1 MTRRSINDA
10 TKMSEQEDVMTRVLP
25 DGEEARLLAA
35 DVVRRGRLLAF
46 RTDTFYGVGADPFN
60 PDAVRRIDE
69 LKGREGKPILVL
81 VSDRAWAER
90 LTKARGPLFDALSER
105 LWPGPLTLVLAADE
119 RLPVELT
126 AGTGTVGV
134 RYPADEA
141 VCHFVEACGGVLTAT
156 SANPAG
162 RPPARSAHKVLA
174 AFPVGLD
181 LIVDGG
187 ETAAEKPSSV
197 VDISGSEARL
207 IREGALA
214 WREVQNALAEVGLL
228 SSERS

>member
-1 MTRRSINDA
+1 MSGRDDA
-10 TKMSEQEDVMTRVLP
+10 GTEVLP
-25 DGEEARLLAA
+25 DGEEARLRAA
-35 DVVRRGRLLAF
+35 GVIRGGGLLAF

-60 PDAVRRIDE
+60 PEAVRKIDE

-90 LTKARGPLFDALSER
+90 LTESRGRLFDVLSER
-105 LWPGPLTLVLAADE
+105 FWPGPLTLVLAADPS
-119 RLPVELT
+119 LPAELT
-126 AGTGTVGV
+126 AGTDTVGV

-156 SANPAG
+156 SANRAG
-162 RPPARSAHKVLA
+162 RPPARSAEEALR
-174 AFPVGLD
+174 AFPAGLD
-181 LIVDGG
+181 LIVDAG
-187 ETAAEKPSSV
+187 ETAADKPSSV

-214 WREVQNALAEVGLL
+214 WREVQQALAEAGL
-228 SSERS
+228 SESEEG

>member
-1 MTRRSINDA
+1 
-10 TKMSEQEDVMTRVLP
+10 MSERRDAATEVLP
-25 DGEEARLLAA
+25 DGEEARLRAA
-35 DVVRRGRLLAF
+35 EVVRRGGLLAF

-60 PDAVRRIDE
+60 PEAVRRIDE

-90 LTKARGPLFDALSER
+90 LTRSRGPLFDALSER
-105 LWPGPLTLVLAADE
+105 FWPGPLTLVLAADP

-156 SANPAG
+156 SANRAG
-162 RPPARSAHKVLA
+162 QPPARSAREALA
-174 AFPVGLD
+174 AFPAGLD

-197 VDISGSEARL
+197 VGISGSAARL
-207 IREGALA
+207 IREGALG
-214 WREVQNALAEVGLL
+214 WQEIQNALAEAGL
-228 SSERS
+228 

>member
-1 MTRRSINDA
+1 MCERDA
-10 TKMSEQEDVMTRVLP
+10 ATTQLLP
-25 DGEEARLLAA
+25 DGEEARLRAA
-35 DVVRRGRLLAF
+35 EVVRRGGLLAF
-46 RTDTFYGVGADPFN
+46 RTDTFYGIGADPFN
-60 PDAVRRIDE
+60 PRAVRRIDE

-90 LTKARGPLFDALSER
+90 LTESRGRLFDILGER
-105 LWPGPLTLVLAADE
+105 FWPGPLTLVLAADE

-141 VCHFVEACGGVLTAT
+141 VCRFVEACGGVLTAT
-156 SANPAG
+156 SANLAG
-162 RPPARSAHKVLA
+162 QPPARSAGEALA
-174 AFPVGLD
+174 AFPQGLE

-214 WREVQNALAEVGLL
+214 WREIQNVLAAAGLMARD
-228 SSERS
+228 EGGGMRDG

>member
-1 MTRRSINDA
+1 
-10 TKMSEQEDVMTRVLP
+10 MSERDDVATQVLP
-25 DGEEARLLAA
+25 DGEGARVRAA
-35 DVVRRGRLLAF
+35 DVIRRGGLLAF

-60 PDAVRRIDE
+60 PQAVRRIDE
-69 LKGREGKPILVL
+69 LKGREGKPILAL

-90 LTKARGPLFDALSER
+90 LTRSRGRLFDVLGER
-105 LWPGPLTLVLAADE
+105 FWPGPLTLVLAADP

-134 RYPADEA
+134 RYPDDES

-156 SANPAG
+156 SANRTG
-162 RPPARSAHKVLA
+162 QRPARSAREVLA
-174 AFPVGLD
+174 AFPSGLD

-197 VDISGSEARL
+197 VDISGGAARL

-214 WREVQNALAEVGLL
+214 WREVQNALDEAGLVGRG
-228 SSERS
+228 EG

>member
-1 MTRRSINDA
+1 M
-10 TKMSEQEDVMTRVLP
+10 MSEQEDGATQVLP
-25 DGEEARLLAA
+25 DGEEARLRAA
-35 DVVRRGRLLAF
+35 EVVRRGGLLAF

-60 PDAVRRIDE
+60 PEAVRRIDE

-90 LTKARGPLFDALSER
+90 LTAARGPLFDFLGER
-105 LWPGPLTLVLAADE
+105 FWPGPLTLVLRADP

-134 RYPADEA
+134 RYPADET

-156 SANPAG
+156 SANRAG
-162 RPPARSAHKVLA
+162 QSPARSAGEVLA

-181 LIVDGG
+181 LTVDGG
-187 ETAAEKPSSV
+187 ETAAEQPSSV
-197 VDISGSEARL
+197 VDISGSAARL

-214 WREVQNALAEVGLL
+214 WREIQSALAGANLL
-228 SSERS
+228 KSEES

>member
-1 MTRRSINDA
+1 
-10 TKMSEQEDVMTRVLP
+10 MSEKEDGATQVIT
-25 DGEEARLLAA
+25 DGEEARLRAA
-35 DVVRRGRLLAF
+35 QVVRRGGLLAF

-60 PDAVRRIDE
+60 PEAVRRIDE

-90 LTKARGPLFDALSER
+90 LTEARGPLFDFLGER
-105 LWPGPLTLVLAADE
+105 FWPGPLTLVLRADS
-119 RLPVELT
+119 RLPTELT

-156 SANPAG
+156 SANLAG
-162 RPPARSAHKVLA
+162 RPPARSATEALA
-174 AFPVGLD
+174 AFHAGLD

-187 ETAAEKPSSV
+187 ETSVEKPSSV
-197 VDISGSEARL
+197 VDISGSAAKL

-214 WREVQNALAEVGLL
+214 WREIQNALAEAGLL
-228 SSERS
+228 TRDEEKR

>member
-1 MTRRSINDA
+1 MSGRDDA
-10 TKMSEQEDVMTRVLP
+10 ATVVSP
-25 DGEEARLLAA
+25 DGEEARLRAA
-35 DVVRRGRLLAF
+35 EVVRRGGLLAF
-46 RTDTFYGVGADPFN
+46 RTDTFYGIGADPFN
-60 PDAVRRIDE
+60 PQAVGRIDE

-90 LTKARGPLFDALSER
+90 LTESRGRLFDILGER
-105 LWPGPLTLVLAADE
+105 FWPGPLTLVLTADE
-119 RLPVELT
+119 RLPEELT

-134 RYPADEA
+134 RYPADES
-141 VCHFVEACGGVLTAT
+141 VCRFVEACGGVLTAT

-162 RPPARSAHKVLA
+162 RPPARTAGEALA
-174 AFPVGLD
+174 AFPQGLE

-197 VDISGSEARL
+197 ADISGSRARL

-214 WREVQNALAEVGLL
+214 WREIEKALNEAGLTAGD
-228 SSERS
+228 EG

>member
-1 MTRRSINDA
+1 
-10 TKMSEQEDVMTRVLP
+10 MSERDGGTTQVLP
-25 DGEEARLLAA
+25 DGGEARLRAA
-35 DVVRRGRLLAF
+35 DVVRRGGLLAF

-60 PDAVRRIDE
+60 PEAVRRIDE

-90 LTKARGPLFDALSER
+90 LTRSRGPLFDFLGER
-105 LWPGPLTLVLAADE
+105 FWPGPLTLVLAADP
-119 RLPVELT
+119 RLPDELT

-162 RPPARSAHKVLA
+162 RTPARSAGEVLA
-174 AFPVGLD
+174 SFPAGLD

-187 ETAAEKPSSV
+187 ETAADKPSSV
-197 VDISGSEARL
+197 VDISGNAARL

-214 WREVQNALAEVGLL
+214 WREVQNALTEAGLHAPEE
-228 SSERS
+228 S

>member
-1 MTRRSINDA
+1 VT
-10 TKMSEQEDVMTRVLP
+10 TRVLP
-25 DGEEARLLAA
+25 DGEEARVRAA
-35 DVVRRGRLLAF
+35 EVVRRGGLLAF

-69 LKGREGKPILVL
+69 LKGREGKPVLVL

-90 LTKARGPLFDALSER
+90 LTKSRGPLFDTLSER
-105 LWPGPLTLVLAADE
+105 FWPGPLTLVLAADE

-134 RYPADEA
+134 RYPADES

-156 SANPAG
+156 SANLAG
-162 RPPARSAHKVLA
+162 RPPARSAEEALE
-174 AFPVGLD
+174 AFPAGLD

-197 VDISGSEARL
+197 VDISGSKAKL

-214 WREVQNALAEVGLL
+214 WLEIEAALAEAGLRAPEG
-228 SSERS
+228 S